1 VWYASRRDHLPPEK
15 LPALQSS
22 DEVSYLIT
30 KSFPKIDPTLLR
42 KKRHVILSLLSI
54 FKWDYALVMLLIL
67 SETGTMFV
75 APVGLNRILS
85 YLENPDSSLIRPW
98 VWIIWLGTGPLVGVM
113 FAEWYAFV
121 TSRMLVRAQAIVTQ
135 LVFVHALRIRLNS
148 ADKQKGDAKDS
159 AIPESV
165 PSDAAADQDT
175 QSTIAAES
183 SSSERSASPA
193 PSTSTITPSDADSSN
208 GSQAKEEGSK
218 DEKQNS
224 KQIIGKINNLVTSDM
239 DAMNQA
245 KDFPYLSECYHRRR
259 KRSRFDTG

>member
-1 VWYASRRDHLPPEK
+1 VWYASRRDRLPPEK
-15 LPALQSS
+15 LPALESS

-30 KSFPKIDPTLLR
+30 KFFPKIDPTLLE

-54 FKWDYALVMLLIL
+54 FKWDYVLVILVIL
-67 SETGTMFV
+67 SETGTTFV

-98 VWIIWLGTGPLVGVM
+98 VWIIWLGAGPQVGVM
-113 FAEWYAFV
+113 FSEWYTFF
-121 TSRMLVRAQAIVTQ
+121 TSRMLVRAEAIVTQ

-148 ADKQKGDAKDS
+148 ADKQKSNANYS
-159 AIPESV
+159 ATPDSV
-165 PSDAAADQDT
+165 PSDAATDRDT
-175 QSTIAAES
+175 ESTTAAES

-193 PSTSTITPSDADSSN
+193 PSTSTVTPSDAGSSK
-208 GSQAKEEGSK
+208 GSQAKEEGSQ

-224 KQIIGKINNLVTSDM
+224 TQIVGKINNLVTSDM
-239 DAMNQA
+239 DAINQA

-259 KRSRFDTG
+259 K